1 MCRDVLSSVCE
12 RELISLDDDLD
23 PSKLVPAGWMGL
35 YPQLAREHAGPVGV
49 LRHMGQ
55 MTAQSAVALAQFPVK
70 VWNVAVDMVTG
81 QPRDVYG
88 PISIVGASAIAG
100 EAAVQDAPVLEKAAM
115 FASLLGSI
123 NLFLALFNLVPL
135 PPLDGGHIVGAL
147 WEWLRRTAARLTGRP
162 DPGPVDTAKMVP
174 VAYAVGGFL
183 LLCGIVLIVADI
195 VTPVKIF

>member
-1 MCRDVLSSVCE
+1 MDAVVDVPTPENEKVLDYAPGSAE
-12 RELISLDDDLD
+12 RAEL
-23 PSKLVPAGWMGL
+23 
-35 YPQLAREHAGPVGV
+35 E
-49 LRHMGQ
+49 
-55 MTAQSAVALAQFPVK
+55 VALAQFPVK

-123 NLFLALFNLVPL
+123 NLFLALFNLIPL

-147 WEWLRRTAARLTGRP
+147 WEWLRRTAARLTGRR

>member
-1 MCRDVLSSVCE
+1 MDEDFEIV
-12 RELISLDDDLD
+12 IIG
-23 PSKLVPAGWMGL
+23 AGMSGL
-35 YPQLAREHAGPVGV
+35 GMAARLKEAG
-49 LRHMGQ
+49 RH
-55 MTAQSAVALAQFPVK
+55 TF
-70 VWNVAVDMVTG
+70 T
-81 QPRDVYG
+81 
-88 PISIVGASAIAG
+88 
-100 EAAVQDAPVLEKAAM
+100 VLEKAAM